1 MKPKW
6 WSWSII
12 DRYLFK
18 DFFGP
23 FLFSLG
29 AFIIIGL
36 VDLIFALVDLF
47 VNSGVA
53 FSIITRLLIYK
64 IPAIMVMFLPMS
76 AIFAT
81 MLTLVRM
88 AKDNELTVIRTS
100 GVRIFRVIV
109 PICLLGLSVAF
120 FSWSVNEYVTP
131 WANRVSDH
139 LIRTAVKK
147 KPPPKIID
155 NVFFKEAGNR
165 FLYIENVDVKTGEMN
180 NLLLFE
186 KSAEPFPRIITAKR
200 AMWDEK
206 NWFLY
211 EGFIHELNLA
221 GDLKYMSQF
230 ETTTI
235 HLVRDL
241 HSFYSRHKTPK
252 QMDSSE
258 LKVKI
263 DALDKGG
270 INTTALEVE
279 YHLKKSLPAACFIF
293 CLMGITFCVTFVRSG
308 KDWWGVIWAIVSVV
322 LLVGFYFFLMATF
335 RAIGKK
341 GIIDPFLSAWIPN
354 LIYFFP
360 CTGILLYDGFKR

>member
-1 MKPKW
+1 MLFNW
-6 WSWSII
+6 WKGSII
-12 DRYLFK
+12 DRYLVKEFL
-18 DFFGP
+18 GP

-29 AFIIIGL
+29 GFIIIGL

-47 VNSGVA
+47 VNSGV
-53 FSIITRLLIYK
+53 SLGVITRLLIYK
-64 IPAIMVMFLPMS
+64 VPAIMVMFLPMS

-81 MLTLVRM
+81 MLLLVRM
-88 AKDNELTVIRTS
+88 AKDNELTIIRTS
-100 GVRIFRVIV
+100 GVQIFRVIIPV
-109 PICLLGLSVAF
+109 ALLGFGVAV
-120 FSWSVNEYVTP
+120 FSWSINEYVTP

-139 LIRTAVKK
+139 LIRSAIKK

-155 NVFFKEAGNR
+155 NVFFKESGNR
-165 FLYIENVDVKTGEMN
+165 FLYIENVNIKSGEMN
-180 NLLLFE
+180 NLMLFE
-186 KSAEPFPRIITAKR
+186 KTAEPFPRLITAKK
-200 AMWDEK
+200 AQWDEK
-206 NWFLY
+206 NWFLHN
-211 EGFIHELNLA
+211 GFIHELNPS
-221 GDLKYMSQF
+221 GDIKYISQF
-230 ETTTI
+230 QTTTI

-258 LKVKI
+258 LKTKI
-263 DALDKGG
+263 NTLDKGG

-293 CLMGITFCVTFVRSG
+293 CLMGVTFCITFVRSS
-308 KDWWGVIWAIVSVV
+308 KDWWGVIWAIVMVV

-341 GIIDPFLSAWIPN
+341 GVIDPFLSAWIPN